1 MNMSNTKKT
10 YNELQVQ
17 PVLSPMMSMDPLDI
31 DYFEITL
38 NGEKIG
44 KITLGSLYKQLKEI
58 GYTLNTKKD
67 GNS

>member
-1 MNMSNTKKT
+1 MSNTRKT
-10 YNELQVQ
+10 YNELQMQ
-17 PVLSPMMSMDPLDI
+17 PVISPMMSMDPLDI

-38 NGEKIG
+38 DGEKKC
-44 KITLGSLYKQLKEI
+44 KITLGSLYKQLKQL